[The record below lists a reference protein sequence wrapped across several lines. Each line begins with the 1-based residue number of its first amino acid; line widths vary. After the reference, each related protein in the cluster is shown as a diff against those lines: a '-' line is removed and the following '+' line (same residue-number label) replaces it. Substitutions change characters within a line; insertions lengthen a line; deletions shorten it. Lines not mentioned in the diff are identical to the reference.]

1 MDESPL
7 PQKYLRNR
15 RELDKQERMAGAPLR
30 SAAWEDNGLISEN
43 VFDCPQ
49 DCLAVFL
56 VFLYNTAI
64 AQNAQ

>member
-43 VFDCPQ
+43 VFD
-49 DCLAVFL
+49 FL
-56 VFLYNTAI
+56 FF
-64 AQNAQ
+64 